1 MLNWFLVKNLN
12 KGKFQRRDPGFES
25 RNLSLSILKKIH
37 DERSYANLVVP
48 AELKKNALEPRDSA
62 FVTELVYGTLR
73 KQIFYDKIIES
84 ASGRKLSKI
93 DVVPLLILR
102 LTAHQLLALET
113 PPHAAVDSAVR
124 LTVRNKHGSA
134 SGFVNA
140 VSRRISERTTS
151 QWLELLA
158 ADSDSLDAL
167 ACEFSHPRWIVEE
180 YLKRLESID
189 AVRRELGA
197 NNLNP
202 RVTGVI
208 YPGDEWSAPTLAE
221 SDPCEWVP
229 AARYLFGNPER
240 IAEIMNRSG
249 GIQDQGSYLVA
260 QALALAPI
268 DIPPSPARQAL
279 WLDMCAGPGGKAAL
293 LSRWAY
299 QKDARFLALE
309 ISEHRAALMT
319 RMTSEIVVADGTK
332 APLAPESAAKILIDA
347 PCSGLGALRR
357 RPDARIRKLPSELP
371 GLVAIQRQLLESA
384 AELLIVGGVMAYITC
399 SPVAAETTGNIQ
411 WFTQSNPTFELID
424 ARPYF
429 PTEMDVAERFDVQ
442 LWPGVHHTDAMYVAL
457 LQKKSSTR

>member
-1 MLNWFLVKNLN
+1 
-12 KGKFQRRDPGFES
+12 
-25 RNLSLSILKKIH
+25 
-37 DERSYANLVVP
+37 
-48 AELKKNALEPRDSA
+48 
-62 FVTELVYGTLR
+62 
-73 KQIFYDKIIES
+73 
-84 ASGRKLSKI
+84 
-93 DVVPLLILR
+93 
-102 LTAHQLLALET
+102 
-113 PPHAAVDSAVR
+113 
-124 LTVRNKHGSA
+124 
-134 SGFVNA
+134 
-140 VSRRISERTTS
+140 
-151 QWLELLA
+151 
-158 ADSDSLDAL
+158 
-167 ACEFSHPRWIVEE
+167 
-180 YLKRLESID
+180 
-189 AVRRELGA
+189 
-197 NNLNP
+197 
-202 RVTGVI
+202 
-208 YPGDEWSAPTLAE
+208 
-221 SDPCEWVP
+221 
-229 AARYLFGNPER
+229 
-240 IAEIMNRSG
+240 
-249 GIQDQGSYLVA
+249 
-260 QALALAPI
+260 
-268 DIPPSPARQAL
+268 
-279 WLDMCAGPGGKAAL
+279 MCAGPGGKAAL